1 MKLTKLD
8 RYEHIEDIIQGHIA
22 ETEKLIE
29 SLGKMVDP
37 EICRMRIMY
46 FQNLEAMRNNLMCL
60 RRKMDIYYCMRRR
73 EREFHDE
80 ISGFGKMPG
89 ACAGDEKN
97 QQRREPEPA
106 AGGRAGCGIRHVRSD
121 AAADKGNDE
130 GETIRTDELK
140 EWQLQAMAGLEPCLK
155 L

>member
-1 MKLTKLD
+1 MKLTKMD
-8 RYEHIEDIIQGHIA
+8 RYERIEDIIQQKIKN
-22 ETEKLIE
+22 TEKEIE

-37 EICRMRIMY
+37 EICRLRIMY

-80 ISGFGKMPG
+80 ISGFGKVPG
-89 ACAGDEKN
+89 DCAGDEAD

-121 AAADKGNDE
+121 ATTASGNDE
-130 GETIRTDELK
+130 GKEIRTELK
-140 EWQLQAMAGLEPCLK
+140 EWQYQAMAGPEPCLK